1 MDFVVL
7 FVFLFFLSKS
17 ATREGKPPI
26 NRFGTL
32 KIKREKT
39 QKIRKD
45 DDASEMRT
53 TQNDRARSA
62 RKTIRQRPKAKKKK
76 RTNERKKEGK
86 KESRRNETTAAAAAA
101 ACGNAT
107 EAGRSNGGRCC
118 RAGSAA
124 LPLVGASTLANG
136 HQGYLLFPAHR
147 FCDLNPA
154 TSPLYGKVFTEFFF
168 FRSFSFVRSSSKSRR
183 WPLCDFLF
191 FLFCFVFCFFF
202 GLGEFYSDASSFPLS
217 VPRQVL
223 YGEFVTEFYR
233 VSIRPLPCW
242 QWVDTAEL
250 FTRFHQFFVFNR
262 ATTHSIFRRLPTC
275 SFFFG
280 LELLAMTSPRFF
292 FLPSCTEFFFSL
304 PFD

>member
-1 MDFVVL
+1 MKTSSVSRKESSTIRSFLRFRGTGDVFNCAVNKERSVTGETAHCSSIKMAEPMKPMWILL
-7 FVFLFFLSKS
+7 FCLFFCFFLSKS

-168 FRSFSFVRSSSKSRR
+168 FSFFFFRSIVLQKSPLASLRLPFFFV
-183 WPLCDFLF
+183 LFCFLF
-191 FLFCFVFCFFF
+191 FFWTWRVL
-202 GLGEFYSDASSFPLS
+202 LG
-217 VPRQVL
+217 
-223 YGEFVTEFYR
+223 
-233 VSIRPLPCW
+233 
-242 QWVDTAEL
+242 
-250 FTRFHQFFVFNR
+250 
-262 ATTHSIFRRLPTC
+262 
-275 SFFFG
+275 
-280 LELLAMTSPRFF
+280 RFF
-292 FLPSCTEFFFSL
+292 FSPFRAEAGPLRRVRYRVLPSFNTATSL
-304 PFD
+304 LAVG

>member
-1 MDFVVL
+1 MPRRWPMAIKVTFS
-7 FVFLFFLSKS
+7 FLRIAS
-17 ATREGKPPI
+17 ATSTQPLPPS
-26 NRFGTL
+26 T
-32 KIKREKT
+32 
-39 QKIRKD
+39 
-45 DDASEMRT
+45 
-53 TQNDRARSA
+53 ARS
-62 RKTIRQRPKAKKKK
+62 
-76 RTNERKKEGK
+76 
-86 KESRRNETTAAAAAA
+86 
-101 ACGNAT
+101 
-107 EAGRSNGGRCC
+107 
-118 RAGSAA
+118 
-124 LPLVGASTLANG
+124 
-136 HQGYLLFPAHR
+136 
-147 FCDLNPA
+147 
-154 TSPLYGKVFTEFFF
+154 SPSSFF